1 MADRAPRIRMSAGE
15 RRAEIV
21 AVARRHFAQQ
31 GYNAAS
37 TEAIAK
43 EAGISQP
50 YLFRLFGTKRDLF
63 LACSDAN
70 HERIEATFRAAAEG
84 VPREERLHAMG
95 KAYVE
100 LLGDRD
106 ALLGQ
111 MQGYAA
117 TADPVIQ
124 AHMRERYRRLVE
136 LVGELADAGPEQL
149 WTFFATG
156 MLLNVVAALDLE
168 ALAGESE
175 WASAWSR
182 PGELLGA

>member
-1 MADRAPRIRMSAGE
+1 MADRAPRTRMSAGE

-21 AVARRHFAQQ
+21 AVAHRHFALQ

-50 YLFRLFGTKRDLF
+50 YLFRLFGTKRELF

-70 HERIEATFRAAAEG
+70 HDRIESTFRAAAEG
-84 VPREERLHAMG
+84 LPRDERLHAMG

-100 LLGDRD
+100 LLADRD

-111 MQGYAA
+111 MQCYAA
-117 TADPVIQ
+117 SADPVIQ
-124 AHMRERYRRLVE
+124 AHVRDRYRRLVDLVAE
-136 LVGELADAGPEQL
+136 LTGAGPEKL
-149 WTFFATG
+149 WMFFATG